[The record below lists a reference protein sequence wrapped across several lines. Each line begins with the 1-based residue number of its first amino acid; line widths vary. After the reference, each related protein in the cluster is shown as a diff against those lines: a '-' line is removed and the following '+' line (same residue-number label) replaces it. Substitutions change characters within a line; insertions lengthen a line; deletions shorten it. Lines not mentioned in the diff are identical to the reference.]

1 MQKADGV
8 PKLCHAIEQN
18 ICLPDKKRKSPLH
31 NFLTL
36 KEFVKWVVEDVGI
49 TLNEDERKVSV
60 EYLDSSGIVSN
71 QTLIIPCYYFDI
83 DCESGSSNLS
93 STAMVVS
100 QCGRSTPRSTLLP
113 VRHGV

>member
-8 PKLCHAIEQN
+8 PKLCHAIEEN
-18 ICLPDKKRKSPLH
+18 LCLPDEKRKSPLH

-36 KEFVKWVVEDVGI
+36 KEFEKWVVEDVGI

-71 QTLIIPCYYFDI
+71 KSLIIPCYYCHI

-93 STAMVVS
+93 STTLVVS
-100 QCGRSTPRSTLLP
+100 
-113 VRHGV
+113 

>member
-18 ICLPDKKRKSPLH
+18 LCVPDEKRKSPLH

-36 KEFVKWVVEDVGI
+36 KEFEKWVVEDVGI
-49 TLNEDERKVSV
+49 RLNEDERKVSV

-71 QTLIIPCYYFDI
+71 QTIITSYYYFGI

-93 STAMVVS
+93 STTLVVS
-100 QCGRSTPRSTLLP
+100 
-113 VRHGV
+113 